1 MQPSS
6 LQQVEANWEDEEN
19 NRHVA
24 VAVEFTRQDKAVEIQ
39 SLTPKQVTFLCPES
53 NSPLRSVGVWTDKG
67 RELLAKQL
75 HAAGYL
81 PQLEEEIEASL
92 AV

>member
-1 MQPSS
+1 MQKI
-6 LQQVEANWEDEEN
+6 EANWEDEEN
-19 NRHVA
+19 NRHVS
-24 VAVEFTRQDKAVEIQ
+24 VAVVYTRKDDTVEIQ
-39 SLTPKQVTFLCPES
+39 SLTPQQVTFLCPES
-53 NSPLRSVGVWTDKG
+53 NNPLRSIGVWTDKG

>member
-1 MQPSS
+1 MQKI
-6 LQQVEANWEDEEN
+6 EANWEDEEN

-24 VAVEFTRQDKAVEIQ
+24 VAVEFTRRENTVEIH

-53 NSPLRSVGVWTDKG
+53 NNALRSVGVWTDKG

-81 PQLEEEIEASL
+81 RQLEEEIETSL

>member
-1 MQPSS
+1 MHKI
-6 LQQVEANWEDEEN
+6 ETNWEDEEN
-19 NRHVA
+19 NRQVS
-24 VAVEFTRQDKAVEIQ
+24 VAVEYTRNNDSLEIK

-53 NSPLRSVGVWTDKG
+53 NNPLRSVNVWTDKG
-67 RELLAKQL
+67 RELLSKQL
-75 HAAGYL
+75 HSAGYL

>member
-1 MQPSS
+1 MQKH
-6 LQQVEANWEDEEN
+6 ETKWEDAAN

-24 VAVEFTRQDKAVEIQ
+24 IEVQYTHDNDAIAIQ
-39 SLTPKQVTFLCPES
+39 SLTAKQVTFLCPES
-53 NSPLRSVGVWTDKG
+53 NNPLHSVGVWTDKG

-81 PQLEEEIEASL
+81 PQLEQEIETSL

>member
-1 MQPSS
+1 MQKI
-6 LQQVEANWEDEEN
+6 ETNWEDDEN
-19 NRHVA
+19 NRQVS
-24 VAVEFTRQDKAVEIQ
+24 VAVEFTRNDNAVEIK

-53 NSPLRSVGVWTDKG
+53 NSPLRSVSVWTEKG
-67 RELLAKQL
+67 RALLAKQL

>member
-1 MQPSS
+1 MQIMETS
-6 LQQVEANWEDEEN
+6 WEDEEN
-19 NRHVA
+19 HRQVSL
-24 VAVEFTRQDKAVEIQ
+24 AVEYTRSDDAVEIQ
-39 SLTPKQVTFLCPES
+39 SLTPTQVTFLCPES
-53 NSPLRSVGVWTDKG
+53 SSPLRSINVWTNKG

-81 PQLEEEIEASL
+81 KKLEEEIEASL

>member
-1 MQPSS
+1 MHKI
-6 LQQVEANWEDEEN
+6 ETNWEDEEN
-19 NRHVA
+19 NRKVA
-24 VAVEFTRQDKAVEIQ
+24 VAVEYTRNSDSLEIQ

-53 NSPLRSVGVWTDKG
+53 NNPLRSVGVWTDKG

-81 PQLEEEIEASL
+81 PQLEKELETSL

>member
-1 MQPSS
+1 MQKM
-6 LQQVEANWEDEEN
+6 EANWEDEEN
-19 NRHVA
+19 NRQVA
-24 VAVEFTRQDKAVEIQ
+24 VAVEFTRKENAIEIQ

-53 NSPLRSVGVWTDKG
+53 NNPLRSVGVWTEKG
-67 RELLAKQL
+67 RALLTKQL

>member
-1 MQPSS
+1 MQKI
-6 LQQVEANWEDEEN
+6 ETRWADETN
-19 NRHVA
+19 NRHVS
-24 VAVEFTRQDKAVEIQ
+24 VDVEFTRTNNAVEIT
-39 SLTPKQVTFLCPES
+39 SVTPKQVTFLCPES
-53 NSPLRSVGVWTDKG
+53 NSPLRSVAVWTDKG

>member
-1 MQPSS
+1 MQKM
-6 LQQVEANWEDEEN
+6 EANWEDEEN
-19 NRHVA
+19 NRQVA
-24 VAVEFTRQDKAVEIQ
+24 VAVEFTVNQNTVEIQ

-53 NSPLRSVGVWTDKG
+53 NSPLRSIGVRTEKG

>member
-1 MQPSS
+1 MQPKS
-6 LQQVEANWEDEEN
+6 LQRVEANWEDEEN
-19 NRHVA
+19 NRKVS
-24 VAVEFTRQDKAVEIQ
+24 VAVEYTHDNDGLEIK

-53 NSPLRSVGVWTDKG
+53 NNPLRSIGVWTDKG

>member
-1 MQPSS
+1 MQKPS
-6 LQQVEANWEDEEN
+6 LQKIEANWEDEEN
-19 NRHVA
+19 NRQVA
-24 VAVEFTRQDKAVEIQ
+24 VAVEFTRKENAIEIQ

-81 PQLEEEIEASL
+81 PQLEKEIEASL

>member
-1 MQPSS
+1 MQKI
-6 LQQVEANWEDEEN
+6 ETNWEDEEN
-19 NRHVA
+19 NRHVS
-24 VAVEFTRQDKAVEIQ
+24 VAVEFTRNDHAVEIK

-53 NSPLRSVGVWTDKG
+53 NSPLRSVGVWTEKG

>member
-6 LQQVEANWEDEEN
+6 LQKMETNWEDQEN
-19 NRHVA
+19 NRHVS
-24 VAVEFTRQDKAVEIQ
+24 VAVEFTHKDNTVEIH
-39 SLTPKQVTFLCPES
+39 SLTPQQVTFLCPES
-53 NSPLRSVGVWTDKG
+53 NTPLRSIGVWTDKG
-67 RELLAKQL
+67 RALLAKQL

>member
-1 MQPSS
+1 MPSS
-6 LQQVEANWEDEEN
+6 LQRTEANWEDEEN

-24 VAVEFTRQDKAVEIQ
+24 VAVEFTRKDNSVEIQ

-53 NSPLRSVGVWTDKG
+53 NSPLRSVGVWTEKG

>member
-1 MQPSS
+1 MQKI
-6 LQQVEANWEDEEN
+6 ETNWEDEEN
-19 NRHVA
+19 NRHVS
-24 VAVEFTRQDKAVEIQ
+24 VAVEFTRNDNAVEIK

-53 NSPLRSVGVWTDKG
+53 NSPLRSVGVWTEKG

-81 PQLEEEIEASL
+81 PQLEAEIETSL

>member
-1 MQPSS
+1 MQKI
-6 LQQVEANWEDEEN
+6 EANWEDEEN
-19 NRHVA
+19 NRQVA
-24 VAVEFTRQDKAVEIQ
+24 VAVEFTRKKNAIEIQ

-53 NSPLRSVGVWTDKG
+53 NNALRSIGVWTDKG
-67 RELLAKQL
+67 REILAKQL